1 MKHLNGQPVTFLTAC
16 RDCKASVWFHSN
28 GYGDGVIFDSLG
40 PPWPI
45 HFCYLTRVSG
55 PSPGYKP
62 YMLTKY
68 GKPALH
74 SRSNPTIRPAQ
85 PTRKPARSQAPQPA
99 KVERNIIKCDPAN
112 QKTARLTISGF
123 VHAVHPGRKVAKLA
137 PSGTVAHGE
146 FVKAVGDT
154 TYTQVT
160 IVDTNFLSYTMMIPV
175 ANIDLSEGTLV
186 QAELERVRVLQNWFF
201 VCRSLAELH
210 LQ

>member
-1 MKHLNGQPVTFLTAC
+1 MKHLNGQPITYPTAC
-16 RDCKASVWFHSN
+16 RDCKAPVFFHSN

-40 PPWPI
+40 WPWPI
-45 HFCYLTRVSG
+45 HFCYLTRVAG

-62 YMLTKY
+62 YMLAKY

-74 SRSNPTIRPAQ
+74 SRSSPRLQPAVHA
-85 PTRKPARSQAPQPA
+85 RKPKTAPVQQPA
-99 KVERNIIKCDPAN
+99 KVDRNIVKCDPAH
-112 QKTARLTISGF
+112 QRTARMIVSGF
-123 VHAVHPGRKVAKLA
+123 VHAVHPGRKVGKLA

-146 FVKAVGDT
+146 FVKAIGGT

-175 ANIDLSEGTLV
+175 ADIDLSEGTLV
-186 QAELERVRVLQNWFF
+186 QAEIQRVKAVQHWFF